1 MQIDLREIR
10 DDVLHL
16 QGEEPPAFFGLDDD
30 PFLKTESP
38 LKYNLVATC
47 ILDELLIKGALETEI
62 TCVCSRCAKSFRR
75 IVREKEFCHMV
86 KIPSGTEYVDLTEE
100 ARESI
105 LLTFPSY
112 PVCQPGCRGLC
123 SRCGADLNKGDCSC
137 RPDTEN
143 RWDALNG
150 LKLK

>member
-1 MQIDLREIR
+1 MQIDLREIKNDALR
-10 DDVLHL
+10 L
-16 QGEEPPAFFGLDDD
+16 QGEDPASIFALEDD
-30 PFLKTESP
+30 PLLKAESP
-38 LKYNLVATC
+38 LKYNLVATR

-62 TCVCSRCAKSFRR
+62 TCVCSRCARSFRQM
-75 IVREKEFCHMV
+75 VREKAFCHMV

-100 ARESI
+100 ERESI
-105 LLTFPSY
+105 LLTFPTY

-137 RPDTEN
+137 QPDAEN

-150 LKLK
+150 LNLK